1 MHLIQYNFHNMN
13 KGIEELETLMAQNLK
28 AIVSLQN
35 EVERKNLEK
44 HDQLKDIS
52 LGIIDAIDSFERAD
66 EAIKKKV
73 LDKNDDL
80 IKTINR
86 YSIISKKLLN
96 LLQKF
101 GITRIAFPDN
111 RLIVGLCE
119 VIDTVAD
126 KDRKNDEIVSI
137 IRNGYIRG
145 NELIRAAQIVVVK
158 N

>member
-1 MHLIQYNFHNMN
+1 MN
-13 KGIEELETLMAQNLK
+13 KGIEEIERLMANNLK
-28 AIVSLQN
+28 AVVNLQN

-44 HDQLKDIS
+44 HDQLKEIS

-66 EAIKKKV
+66 EGLKGKGV
-73 LDKNDDL
+73 DKNDDV
-80 IKTINR
+80 IKIVNR
-86 YSIISKKLLN
+86 YTIISKKLLN

-101 GITRIAFPDN
+101 GITKVAFPDN

-126 KDRKNDEIVSI
+126 KNRKNDEIVSI

>member
-1 MHLIQYNFHNMN
+1 MN
-13 KGIEELETLMAQNLK
+13 KGIEEIERLMANNLK
-28 AIVSLQN
+28 AVVNLQN

-44 HDQLKDIS
+44 HDQLKEIS

-66 EAIKKKV
+66 EGLKGKGF
-73 LDKNDDL
+73 DKNDDV
-80 IKTINR
+80 IKIVNR
-86 YSIISKKLLN
+86 YTIISKKLLN

-101 GITRIAFPDN
+101 GITKIAFPDN

-119 VIDTVAD
+119 VVDTVAD

>member
-1 MHLIQYNFHNMN
+1 MN
-13 KGIEELETLMAQNLK
+13 KGIEEIEKLMANNLK
-28 AIVSLQN
+28 AVVELQN

-44 HDQLKDIS
+44 HDQLKEIS

-66 EAIKKKV
+66 EGLKGKGF
-73 LDKNDDL
+73 DKNDDI
-80 IKTINR
+80 IKIINR

-101 GITRIAFPDN
+101 GITKVAFPDN

-119 VIDTVAD
+119 VVDTIVD
-126 KDRKNDEIVSI
+126 KNRKNDEIVSI